1 LGAVRGRD
9 HRPLGRVVE
18 TGQGVVGHPVHRSGA
33 ARTGGL
39 QVIDL
44 GLQHGDV
51 SGEID
56 CGVGHVGA
64 RFGEGTGGGSL
75 GAGHLG
81 VEVVGVGAG
90 PGEGVDVGM
99 LGALAHVVNVA
110 FGDDAVGA
118 ACGLDQGGAGGVE
131 GLPGAGDGAVDV
143 GGVLGQLVVAEVGGG
158 QVGITGVV
166 GGAD

>member
-1 LGAVRGRD
+1 AAAGRLGAVGDRD
-9 HRPLGRVVE
+9 HCPLGRVVE
-18 TGQGVVGHPVHRSGA
+18 TGQRVVGHPVHGSRA

-39 QVIDL
+39 QEIDL

-64 RFGEGTGGGSL
+64 GFGEGPGRGCL
-75 GAGHLG
+75 GAGQRG

-90 PGEGVDVGM
+90 LGEGVDVGM
-99 LGALAHVVNVA
+99 LGALTQVVNVA
-110 FGDDAVGA
+110 FGDDVVGA
-118 ACGLDQGGAGGVE
+118 ARGFDQGGAGCVE

-143 GGVLGQLVVAEVGGG
+143 GGVLGQLVAVGE
-158 QVGITGVV
+158 
-166 GGAD
+166 

>member
-1 LGAVRGRD
+1 MVVGGSGDRCERGGFVGVVADLQQLGRLGAVRGRD

-18 TGQGVVGHPVHRSGA
+18 TGQRVLGHPVHRSRA

-39 QVIDL
+39 QEIDL

-64 RFGEGTGGGSL
+64 RFGEGTSGGCL

-81 VEVVGVGAG
+81 VEVVGVGAAL
-90 PGEGVDVGM
+90 GEGVDVGM
-99 LGALAHVVNVA
+99 LAR
-110 FGDDAVGA
+110 
-118 ACGLDQGGAGGVE
+118 
-131 GLPGAGDGAVDV
+131 
-143 GGVLGQLVVAEVGGG
+143 
-158 QVGITGVV
+158 
-166 GGAD
+166 